1 MSKLLSIF
9 FPVRKGSKRV
19 KNKNIRKIKHYDHG
33 LLEIKVK
40 HLKKLRK
47 LFKEKLNNY
56 EIEFVFSTNCEK
68 TKKFLKNKKW
78 IKVFDRKK
86 HLSSDDV
93 LDLLIGEVPRI
104 CSGNYIFWS
113 HITSPL
119 FDEKCYL
126 NFIQTF
132 LKNINKYDSAFSATS
147 IDSFLINEDNKWLS
161 HNRNKKKWPRT
172 QDLKK
177 MYMINNAIFAAKRNV
192 YTKLNDRLGKKML
205 PIITPKLLDLDIDY
219 LEDIKIL
226 KKFI

>member
-1 MSKLLSIF
+1 MGKLISIF

-19 KNKNIRKIKHYDHG
+19 KNKNLRPIKNFKKG

-40 HLKKLRK
+40 QLKKLNK
-47 LFKEKLNNY
+47 IFKKNFSEYSL
-56 EIEFVFSTNCEK
+56 EIIFSTNCKK
-68 TKKFLKNKKW
+68 TKFFLKNYKW

-86 HLSSDDV
+86 YLSSDDV
-93 LDLLIGEVPRI
+93 LDLLIGEVTRI

-126 NFIQTF
+126 NFIKTF
-132 LKNINKYDSAFSATS
+132 LKNINNYDSAFSATS
-147 IDSFLINEDNKWLS
+147 VDSFLINEDNKWLS
-161 HNRNKKKWPRT
+161 HDRSKKKWPRT

-177 MYMINNAIFAAKRNV
+177 MYMVNNAIFAAKRNV
-192 YTKLNDRLGKKML
+192 YLKLNDRLGKKIL

>member
-1 MSKLLSIF
+1 MSKLISIF

-19 KNKNIRKIKHYDHG
+19 KNKNTRKIKHYGHG
-33 LLEIKVK
+33 LLEIKVD

-47 LFKEKLNNY
+47 LFSEKINKY

-68 TKKFLKNKKW
+68 TKKFLKDYEW
-78 IKVFDRKK
+78 IKVFNRKK
-86 HLSSDDV
+86 YLSGDDV
-93 LDLLIGEVPRI
+93 LDLLIGEVPKI

-119 FDEKCYL
+119 FDENCYL
-126 NFIQTF
+126 NFIRTF
-132 LKNINKYDSAFSATS
+132 LKNIKYYDSAFSATS
-147 IDSFLINEDNKWLS
+147 IDSFLVNEDNKWLS
-161 HNRNKKKWPRT
+161 HDRNKKKWPRT

-177 MYMINNAIFAAKRNV
+177 MYMINNAIFGAKRHV
-192 YTKLNDRLGKKML
+192 YTKFNDRLGKKIL